1 METKFISYILALDDR
16 VTEIGSKMFRV
27 TLRGGQKVIKRR
39 FSNYLLIQKK
49 INFKKMT
56 KLNVNRFSQLGKQ
69 LISMFEDVNEDN
81 NLKFRIKNLS
91 KSIECLEEYNEFDWN
106 ESFIDFYLNII
117 QSDNYVGISSEIR
130 KLVMILACVETLHET
145 GIITIHLMNCI
156 EELTQDDLQ
165 VIADILGSTITYSDI
180 SIVNNDY
187 LARCPSIKPSK

>member
-1 METKFISYILALDDR
+1 MREFDSKKF
-16 VTEIGSKMFRV
+16 VEEG
-27 TLRGGQKVIKRR
+27 KR
-39 FSNYLLIQKK
+39 
-49 INFKKMT
+49 
-56 KLNVNRFSQLGKQ
+56 
-69 LISMFEDVNEDN
+69 LISLIEEVNVDGIFNRDISSLSEA
-81 NLKFRIKNLS
+81 LKFV
-91 KSIECLEEYNEFDWN
+91 EESNEFDWN
-106 ESFIDFYLNII
+106 ESFIDFYLNVI